1 MTYQIHGYFEHPEKS
16 KSRELSR
23 FTYAYDIEDIGEA
36 HEVARNWVATERY
49 PYVFIYEMKTKRTT
63 EMKAS

>member
-1 MTYQIHGYFEHPEKS
+1 MTYQVHGYFEHPNKS

-49 PYVFIYEMKTKRTT
+49 PYVFIYNLTNRMTT